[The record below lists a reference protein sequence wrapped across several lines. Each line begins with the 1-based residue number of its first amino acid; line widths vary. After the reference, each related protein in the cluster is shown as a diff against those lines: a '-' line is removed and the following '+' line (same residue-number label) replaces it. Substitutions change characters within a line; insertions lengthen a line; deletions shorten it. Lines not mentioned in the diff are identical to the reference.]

1 MRAIVDVDTKQQLD
15 PLNVMNPGK
24 ICFDAAAAAEAEE

>member
-1 MRAIVDVDTKQQLD
+1 MARPRSTMRAIRKHD

-24 ICFDAAAAAEAEE
+24 IFALG